1 MYGAA
6 TIVTAPLIIITMHR
20 ENFTAYETMPEDLAI
35 YLSQNGPHFNKYACE
50 FAVSNMYKKS
60 SSGEEEEIT
69 PYEKKQVDE
78 LLAKYDIKIKNNH
91 LCDATYVSN
100 MCKADYLGDS
110 VPTEQYLARY
120 IKNTL
125 DDPDG
130 AEGLTFN
137 RWIADMKWLGIPIPW
152 DEFL

>member
-1 MYGAA
+1 
-6 TIVTAPLIIITMHR
+6 MHR

-35 YLSQNGPHFNKYACE
+35 YMSHNGPHFNKKACM
-50 FAVSNMYKKS
+50 FAIEQMYKVDS
-60 SSGEEEEIT
+60 DGEEEEIT
-69 PYEKKQVDE
+69 PMSKKEVDN
-78 LLAKYDIKIKNNH
+78 LLVTYGIKIKNNK
-91 LCDATYVSN
+91 LYDATYLAN
-100 MCKADYLGDS
+100 MVKADYLGSSILSED
-110 VPTEQYLARY
+110 YMAKW
-120 IKNTL
+120 IKDTL

>member
-1 MYGAA
+1 MR
-6 TIVTAPLIIITMHR
+6 R
-20 ENFTAYETMPEDLAI
+20 ENFTAYEIMPEDLAV
-35 YLSQNGPHFNKYACE
+35 YMSQNGPHFNKYAFE

-60 SSGEEEEIT
+60 ENNIEEKII
-69 PYEKKQVDE
+69 PYSKNKVDE
-78 LLAKYDIKIKNNH
+78 LLAKYGIKLKHNY
-91 LCDATYVSN
+91 LYDATYVAA

-110 VPTEQYLARY
+110 IPNEEYLAKY

-130 AEGLTFN
+130 AEGLVFN

-152 DEFL
+152 EEFL